1 MNDAERMLVRPNEA
15 SLEIMDNLVTGSG
28 YDSKQDVLNEI
39 ATKAQEE
46 NNQIEFSKDI
56 YADPAWWG
64 NADTWPQKIEGIKNE
79 KVLTQRDF
87 LQQFDSL
94 LQGDLNTNM
103 GNAPAIKEI
112 MFRWKESQSKDDNK
126 NDVNDAYMGILGQ
139 LRSPMFSQQYN
150 MIKEN
155 YAQIINLIQSI
166 GYMDDALIREGPRQN

>member
-1 MNDAERMLVRPNEA
+1 
-15 SLEIMDNLVTGSG
+15 
-28 YDSKQDVLNEI
+28 
-39 ATKAQEE
+39 
-46 NNQIEFSKDI
+46 
-56 YADPAWWG
+56 
-64 NADTWPQKIEGIKNE
+64 
-79 KVLTQRDF
+79 
-87 LQQFDSL
+87 
-94 LQGDLNTNM
+94 M